1 MNLDTLAE
9 RLPDS
14 IDGVL
19 IESPENRLYFTGF
32 HSSAGVLLIAKAGRI
47 FLTDSRYLEAAR
59 DAVEDCEVRQVRRYE
74 DDLPEAVA
82 ALGCKTLALESARV
96 TVARARKFAQMLPE
110 CELFDDDTADRLIN
124 ALRAVKSEDEIAHLK
139 QAQTV
144 AEKAF
149 EHILTVIRPGVS
161 ERDIALELDYC
172 MLKNGADALSFDTIV
187 AAGANGAKPHAVP
200 SDNTVNSGDFVTLDF
215 GAVYKGYHSDMTRTV
230 AVGSI
235 GARQTLVYNT
245 VLAAQ
250 IACLESLHP
259 GLACKQADAAARE
272 IIRAAGYGEFF
283 GHGTG
288 HGVGIEVHEQPTLS
302 PYEEKTLEPGHVV
315 TVEPGIYLPGAFG
328 VRIEDTVCIT
338 ANGYDNFVS
347 VPKELLVL

>member
-1 MNLDTLAE
+1 MSLDTLAE
-9 RLPDS
+9 RLPDH

-32 HSSAGVLLIAKAGRI
+32 HSSAGVLLIAKTGRI
-47 FLTDSRYLEAAR
+47 FLTDSRYLEAAQN
-59 DAVEDCEVRQVRRYE
+59 AITDCEVRQVRRYE

-96 TVARARKFAQMLPE
+96 TVARARKFVQMLPE
-110 CELFDDDTADRLIN
+110 CALLDDDTADRLIE
-124 ALRAVKSEDEIAHLK
+124 ALRAVKSAVEIDRMKRA
-139 QAQTV
+139 QAV

-149 EHILTVIRPGVS
+149 AHILPRIRPGVS
-161 ERDIALELDYC
+161 ERDIALELDYF
-172 MLKNGADALSFDTIV
+172 MLRNGADALSFETIV
-187 AAGANGAKPHAVP
+187 AAGVNTSKPHAVP
-200 SDNTVNSGDFVTLDF
+200 SDNTVNNGDFVTLDF
-215 GAVYKGYHSDMTRTV
+215 GAVTQGYHSDMTRTV
-230 AVGSI
+230 AVGSV
-235 GARQTLVYNT
+235 GTRQVMVYNT

-250 IACLESLHP
+250 TACLEALRP
-259 GLACKQADAAARE
+259 GLTCKLADEAARAV
-272 IIRAAGYGEFF
+272 IRAAGYGEFF

-302 PYEEKTLEPGHVV
+302 PYGEKTLEPGHVV
-315 TVEPGIYLPGAFG
+315 TVEPGIYLPGEFG

-338 ANGYDNFVS
+338 ATGYDNFVT

>member
-1 MNLDTLAE
+1 MNLDALAE
-9 RLPDS
+9 SLTDP

-32 HSSAGVLLIAKAGRI
+32 HSSAGVLLIAKTGRI
-47 FLTDSRYLEAAR
+47 FLTDSRYLEAAQN
-59 DAVEDCEVRQVRRYE
+59 AVTDCKVRLMRRYE
-74 DDLPEAVA
+74 DDLPAAVA
-82 ALGCKTLALESARV
+82 ALGCKTLAIESGRIS
-96 TVARARKFAQMLPE
+96 VARARKLANMLPE
-110 CELFDDDTADRLIN
+110 CELFDDDTADRLID
-124 ALRAVKSEDEIAHLK
+124 ALRAVKNEVEIARLK

-144 AEKAF
+144 AEIAF
-149 EHILTVIRPGVS
+149 AHILTVIRPGAS

-172 MLKNGADALSFDTIV
+172 MLKNGADALSFETIV

-200 SDNTVNSGDFVTLDF
+200 SDNTVKSGDFVTLDF

-230 AVGSI
+230 AVG
-235 GARQTLVYNT
+235 GVGTRQAAVYNT

-250 IACLESLHP
+250 TACLESLRP

-302 PYEEKTLEPGHVV
+302 PYEDKILQPGHVV

-338 ANGYDNFVS
+338 ANGYDNFVT